1 MNVFIKIVLSI
12 LTIFSLF
19 VLVYFTFIAPNYL
32 NTINSYTLL
41 STGTYTIWENN
52 ILTPEVQSGSI
63 KVEKLENANNI
74 YYKQWSINLD
84 DTIIELTPWIYFIEF
99 NEVQTKYSIKN
110 SEFEITNDGPAS
122 FIINTRDEKV
132 FTLLSISGKV
142 NITPKHPRI
151 SKDKEVNIEVY
162 PNMYFISNRNRAISF
177 NNVDL
182 NRVQQLAQYNSISW
196 DIYFHP
202 ILIDD
207 TWKPKLWKNGE
218 MQFDTSKYSFSKEVK
233 LKIFN
238 NDDDYDYFI
247 KNIYD
252 YKDQHLEKQNEI
264 FDNISKKQ
272 FYNFPGEDYISNYYD
287 YFLNNEKKKYY
298 YKNLILKKLI
308 IISNSEAQKSDIE
321 FINEKLIELKDI
333 SNDEYLD
340 MIDVIQYY
348 YENIL
353 YTQKDNTNIIISIDN
368 LYKKVHNT
376 PSEFLFHSLVN
387 LNYVYENKVLWVPEY
402 FNKNISV
409 FMELYRKELWLS
421 NKQKLQEKYSYYIYF
436 IKNLLLNESSNIQDY
451 NNFVKIFQEY
461 VNIFSQYITNA
472 NTKEIETQI
481 FNSSQLIDVFLQ
493 IMREVLFV
501 KQRNDRNLLE
511 QQSNSKIDFEQ
522 YVILKNNLN
531 KLTNFY
537 LDNKNIINSKTKPGS
552 KEEILLKK
560 YSKVINV
567 LEEYFLAMDN
577 YPEYELKYDK
587 AIWEFQFNWEDD
599 TSLSIQKAKNYLY
612 QFQWAVTE
620 TADIKIRNY
629 SYCKSPEKYSD
640 DSELEL
646 SELIDP
652 YCYEIKKIEIDWIIF
667 SFILSPFEQNEISY
681 LTYTNKKGE
690 VIETTSSH
698 VMDKIKENYQ
708 IEFDKSQSKEKD
720 KYNFSKF
727 FTNNYWERTQ
737 IVDNDVKEEN
747 IDTLP
752 PIVNETIWVEI
763 LKRWLISDN
772 APLKSIQNI
781 LPISYRYLL
790 VDRVN
795 NEYIVNIFPTDFSV
809 DNPDARNAN
818 SRNFIWKLSGIYI
831 YNTSN
836 HYFTDV
842 KIQPIE
848 NDDNKWRTFIF
859 NDTTIEMIWDIYFTQ
874 LETHLV
880 YLSNKLQMLEY
891 FYKEII
897 KIYWESTQIKIS
909 FDIQSKMI
917 ILEYE
922 NKKVEISDNGQ
933 ANIFQNGRKISGPV
947 RYSTIDL

>member
-19 VLVYFTFIAPNYL
+19 VLVYFTFVAPNYL

-52 ILTPEVQSGSI
+52 ILSPELQSWSI
-63 KVEKLENANNI
+63 KIEKLKNANNI

-84 DTIIELTPWIYFIEF
+84 DTIIEFSPWIYFIEF
-99 NEVQTKYSIKN
+99 NEVQTQYSIK
-110 SEFEITNDGPAS
+110 SGEFEITNDGPAS
-122 FIINTRDEKV
+122 FIINTRDDKV
-132 FTLLSISGKV
+132 FKLFSISGKV

-151 SKDKEVNIEVY
+151 PEDKEVNIEVY
-162 PNMYFISNRNRAISF
+162 PNMYFISNKNRAISF

-202 ILIDD
+202 IIIDES
-207 TWKPKLWKNGE
+207 WKPELWANGE
-218 MQFDTSKYSFSKEVK
+218 MQFDSSTYSFSKEVK

-252 YKDQHLEKQNEI
+252 YKNQHLEKQNEI
-264 FDNISKKQ
+264 FNNISKKQ
-272 FYNFPGEDYISNYYD
+272 FYDFPGEDYISNYYD

-308 IISNSEAQKSDIE
+308 TISNSEAQKSDID
-321 FINEKLIELKDI
+321 FIDEKLIELKAI

-340 MIDVIQYY
+340 MINVIQYY

-353 YTQKDNTNIIISIDN
+353 YTQKDNTNIVVSIDR
-368 LYKKVHNT
+368 LYKKVHDK
-376 PSEFLFHSLVN
+376 PGEFLFHSLVN
-387 LNYVYENKVLWVPEY
+387 LNYVYENKILWVPEY

-421 NKQKLQEKYSYYIYF
+421 DKQKLQEKYSYYIYF
-436 IKNLLLNESSNIQDY
+436 IKNLLLNESSDIQDY
-451 NNFVKIFQEY
+451 NNFVKIFEEY
-461 VNIFSQYITNA
+461 VKIFTQYITNA

-493 IMREVLFV
+493 IMREVFFL

-511 QQSNSKIDFEQ
+511 QINNSKIDYDQ
-522 YVILKNNLN
+522 YVILKDNLN
-531 KLTNFY
+531 VLTDFY
-537 LDNKNIINSKTKPGS
+537 LDNKNVLDSKTKPGS

-560 YSKVINV
+560 YSKVINI

-599 TSLSIQKAKNYLY
+599 TTLSIQKAKKYLY

-629 SYCKSPEKYSD
+629 SYCNSPERYSD
-640 DSELEL
+640 SSEQEL
-646 SELIDP
+646 AKLVDP
-652 YCYEIKKIEIDWIIF
+652 YCYEVQKIEIDWIIF

-690 VIETTSSH
+690 VVETTSSH

-720 KYNFSKF
+720 KYDFSKF

-737 IVDNDVKEEN
+737 MVDNNIQEEN
-747 IDTLP
+747 IDILP
-752 PIVNETIWVEI
+752 PVVNETIWVEI
-763 LKRWLISDN
+763 LKRWLISEN
-772 APLKSIQNI
+772 APLKSIQKI
-781 LPISYRYLL
+781 LPISYRYIL
-790 VDRVN
+790 VDRID
-795 NEYIVNIFPTDFSV
+795 NEYVVNIFPSDFSV
-809 DNPDARNAN
+809 NNPEARNVN
-818 SRNFIWKLSGIYI
+818 ERDFTWKLSGIYV
-831 YNTSN
+831 YTSSE
-836 HYFTDV
+836 HYFKNV

-848 NDDNKWRTFIF
+848 DDNSQWRSFIF
-859 NDTTIEMIWDIYFTQ
+859 DDITIDVIWNVYFNK
-874 LETHLV
+874 LEQHLV
-880 YLSNKLQMLEY
+880 ALWTKIQMLEY
-891 FYKEII
+891 FYKEILNIYGEGTEI
-897 KIYWESTQIKIS
+897 KFS
-909 FDIQSKMI
+909 FDIQTKMI

-922 NKKVEISDNGQ
+922 NKKVEINDNGQ
-933 ANIFQNGRKISGPV
+933 ANIFQNGRKISGPI